1 MADFWDK
8 YGKPIPIL
16 QWLVVIV
23 LSAQV
28 LVSSGSSLTPG
39 QAEAFVLAL
48 VGGNL
53 ALLFGLPRII
63 SWGAISTILVIV
75 DSLLVPT
82 ALYVTGINDTGLYV
96 VYFGIIMIAGASGN
110 LKRAVL
116 LASVTCVAYGAFEF
130 GSYVLFQTQ
139 GTEQL
144 GTILLRVPFFLAMT
158 AYYGAM
164 GEFAQKERRAR
175 ETHERYAQEIRRIFS
190 SYVSPRIV
198 EELIKD
204 PGKATLGGQRKELAM
219 LFADLVGFTSFSETH
234 SPEEVVAQLNEYLSA
249 MTEVVFQW
257 DGTIDKFVGD
267 SIIVYWGAPLDQP
280 NHDELAVKCALHM
293 QKRLAELQEKWK
305 AEGRVPFRAGIGI
318 HTGEVVVGN
327 IGAEGKR
334 MDYTMIGDHVNLASR
349 LQDLTRQLGFSIV
362 VSEETAS
369 RMKDLIG
376 KEGSTDNRGG
386 RLGHVSLRKLPPVKI
401 KGKVRPVVVYAL
413 ESLESGATS
422 IVDA

>member
-1 MADFWDK
+1 MADFWDR

-23 LSAQV
+23 LSAHV

-53 ALLFGLPRII
+53 ALLYGLPRII

-75 DSLLVPT
+75 DSLLVPA
-82 ALYVTGINDTGLYV
+82 ALYVTGINETGGYV
-96 VYFGIIMIAGASGN
+96 VYFGIII
-110 LKRAVL
+110 
-116 LASVTCVAYGAFEF
+116 
-130 GSYVLFQTQ
+130 LFQNQ

-164 GEFAQKERRAR
+164 GEFAQKERKAR

-234 SPEEVVAQLNEYLSA
+234 SPEEVVAQLNEYLAA

-293 QKRLAELQEKWK
+293 QRRLAELQEKWK

-362 VSEETAS
+362 VSEETAA

-376 KEGSTDNRGG
+376 KEGSTDNRGQ

>member
-1 MADFWDK
+1 
-8 YGKPIPIL
+8 
-16 QWLVVIV
+16 
-23 LSAQV
+23 
-28 LVSSGSSLTPG
+28 
-39 QAEAFVLAL
+39 
-48 VGGNL
+48 
-53 ALLFGLPRII
+53 
-63 SWGAISTILVIV
+63 
-75 DSLLVPT
+75 
-82 ALYVTGINDTGLYV
+82 
-96 VYFGIIMIAGASGN
+96 
-110 LKRAVL
+110 
-116 LASVTCVAYGAFEF
+116 
-130 GSYVLFQTQ
+130 
-139 GTEQL
+139 
-144 GTILLRVPFFLAMT
+144 
-158 AYYGAM
+158 
-164 GEFAQKERRAR
+164 
-175 ETHERYAQEIRRIFS
+175 
-190 SYVSPRIV
+190 VSPRIV

-362 VSEETAS
+362 VSEETAA
-369 RMKDLIG
+369 RTKDLIG
-376 KEGSTDNRGG
+376 KEGSADNRGG

-413 ESLESGATS
+413 ESLESGAPS

>member
-1 MADFWDK
+1 MADFWDR

-23 LSAQV
+23 LSAHV
-28 LVSSGSSLTPG
+28 LVSPEAALTTSEM
-39 QAEAFVLAL
+39 QAFVLAL
-48 VGGNL
+48 VAGNL
-53 ALLFGLPRII
+53 ALLYGLPRLI
-63 SWGAISTILVIV
+63 SWPATSTILVVV
-75 DSLLVPT
+75 DSMLVP
-82 ALYVTGINDTGLYV
+82 AALYV

-110 LKRAVL
+110 LKRAVI

-130 GSYVLFQTQ
+130 GSYMLLQKQ

-164 GEFAQKERRAR
+164 GEFAQRERKER

-234 SPEEVVAQLNEYLSA
+234 SPEEVVAQLNEYLTA

-293 QKRLAELQEKWK
+293 QRRLAELQEKWK
-305 AEGRVPFRAGIGI
+305 AEGRV
-318 HTGEVVVGN
+318 
-327 IGAEGKR
+327 
-334 MDYTMIGDHVNLASR
+334 S
-349 LQDLTRQLGFSIV
+349 
-362 VSEETAS
+362 
-369 RMKDLIG
+369 
-376 KEGSTDNRGG
+376 
-386 RLGHVSLRKLPPVKI
+386 
-401 KGKVRPVVVYAL
+401 
-413 ESLESGATS
+413 
-422 IVDA
+422 